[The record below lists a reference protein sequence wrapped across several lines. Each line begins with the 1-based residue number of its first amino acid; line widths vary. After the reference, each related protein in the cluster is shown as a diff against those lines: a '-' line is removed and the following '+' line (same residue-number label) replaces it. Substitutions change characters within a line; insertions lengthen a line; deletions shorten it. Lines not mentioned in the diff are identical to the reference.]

1 VPRKSEG
8 LRIVRRADT
17 GSLRIEGTVA
27 GERIR
32 QRAQSNNPRLAKEE
46 AAALEADLLRSQW
59 HGPRRGARPFAEA
72 VKLYLDAEDR
82 SPGTG
87 RRLQLIL
94 EAMGDIK
101 LGQIDQQLVN
111 RIAKRI
117 LPSDAAPATKKRGII
132 TPLRAVLN
140 LAHKEGWCDPPH
152 FVIPKEREGRTNYLL
167 PVDAV
172 PLLAS
177 CGHSMR
183 MLVEL
188 VLGTGA
194 RMAEALELDW
204 RDVDLV
210 GARASFWRT
219 KGGKPRHAYLP
230 PGLVAALANLPHRKG
245 AVIRRPD
252 GQPYADRDRQGGG
265 QMKHAWRLTKARAI
279 RMGAG
284 IDPDLTQH
292 DLRHTWASWHYALYR
307 DPLKLKLEGGWA
319 SLDQVERYV
328 HLMPAGHEAAIEA
341 FWGGDRYCHGAATED
356 RREIVSA

>member
-1 VPRKSEG
+1 MPRKSEG
-8 LRIVRRADT
+8 LRVTRRSDT
-17 GSLRIEGTVA
+17 GSLTIEGTVA
-27 GERIR
+27 GQRIR
-32 QRAQSNNPRLAKEE
+32 QRAQSDNPRLAKEE
-46 AAALEADLLRSQW
+46 AAALEADLLRTKW

-94 EAMGDIK
+94 EAAGDIK

-117 LPSDAAPATKKRGII
+117 LPPDAAPATKKRGII

-152 FVIPKEREGRTNYLL
+152 FVIPKEAEGRTNYLL
-167 PVDAV
+167 PEDA
-172 PLLAS
+172 LLLVAA
-177 CGHSMR
+177 CGPSMR
-183 MLVEL
+183 VLVEL

-230 PGLVAALANLPHRKG
+230 SGLVALLANLPHRKG

-252 GQPYADRDRQGGG
+252 GQPYADRDRLGGG
-265 QMKHAWRLTKARAI
+265 QMKTAWRLTKARA
-279 RMGAG
+279 G
-284 IDPDLTQH
+284 IDQNLTQH
-292 DLRHTWASWHYALYR
+292 DLRHTWASWHYAVYR

-328 HLMPAGHEAAIEA
+328 HLMPAGHTAAIEA
-341 FWGGDRYCHGAATED
+341 FWRGDRMTGTECDSRAA
-356 RREIVSA
+356 AM

>member
-1 VPRKSEG
+1 MPRKSEG
-8 LRIVRRADT
+8 LRVVRRADT
-17 GSLRIEGTVA
+17 GSLTIEGTVA

-32 QRAQSNNPRLAKEE
+32 RRAQSDNARLAKEE
-46 AAALEADLLRSQW
+46 AAALEAELLRTKW
-59 HGPRRGARPFAEA
+59 YGPRRGARPFAEA
-72 VKLYLDAEDR
+72 VKLYLEAKER

-87 RRLQLIL
+87 RRLHLIL
-94 EAMGDIK
+94 EAMGDVK
-101 LGQIDQQLVN
+101 LGQIDQQLLN

-117 LPSDAAPATKKRGII
+117 LPPDAAPATKKRGII

-167 PVDAV
+167 PEDAV
-172 PLLAS
+172 LLLAA

-204 RDVDLV
+204 RDLDLV

-219 KGGKPRHAYLP
+219 KGGKPRHAHLP
-230 PGLVAALANLPHRKG
+230 PGLVAALANLPYRKG
-245 AVIRRPD
+245 TVIRRPD
-252 GQPYADRDRQGGG
+252 GQSYVDRDRQGGG
-265 QMKHAWRLTKARAI
+265 QMKTAWRLTKARA
-279 RMGAG
+279 G
-284 IDPDLTQH
+284 IDPELTQH

-341 FWGGDRYCHGAATED
+341 FWHGDRNCHGAATATPGK
-356 RREIVSA
+356 SATA